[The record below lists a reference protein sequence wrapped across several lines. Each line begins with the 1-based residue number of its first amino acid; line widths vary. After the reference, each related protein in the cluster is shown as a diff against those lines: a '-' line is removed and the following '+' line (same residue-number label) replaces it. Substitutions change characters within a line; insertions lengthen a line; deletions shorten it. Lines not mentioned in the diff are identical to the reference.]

1 MRKRML
7 GLMVLSLGLMTLLT
21 GCKKELSKEEV
32 EASEY
37 YQTLQK
43 ENKDLKNDIED
54 MEEEINDLSKEILK
68 MYEENSNRQDGDSGN
83 KKAEKYFEKVKNS
96 SLIQVEIAYTDRF
109 CEPVYIRND
118 AICDFAKKIV
128 ENADLTANYT
138 PEKLRAEMGAGYIYT
153 LYEEDDTIFQ
163 AEVYGDGYA
172 IFTDLPGQVYYC
184 KGSTALGKALLLR
197 KGSYPNSNLLHRMAD
212 SLLVVQDEKKAWDA
226 DKCLEAAN
234 CIDAMEKTKV
244 NSNRESD
251 KKVTYVFYSYGNK
264 MTLELYKSHI
274 CIIAWD
280 GEENWYQASKENI
293 KELKVLFS

>member
-1 MRKRML
+1 MRKRIL
-7 GLMVLSLGLMTLLT
+7 GLMLLSLGMMTLLT

-43 ENKDLKNDIED
+43 ENKDLKNDIEN
-54 MEEEINDLSKEILK
+54 MEEEINDLSREILK
-68 MYEENSNRQDGDSGN
+68 MHEENSSQQNEDSGN
-83 KKAEKYFEKVKNS
+83 KKAKDYLKKIKKS
-96 SLIQVEIAYTDRF
+96 SLIQVEIGYTDQF

-118 AICDFAKKIV
+118 AICDFTKILFQ
-128 ENADLTANYT
+128 NADLTANYT
-138 PEKLRAEMGAGYIYT
+138 PEKLKEEMGAGYIYT

-163 AEVYGDGYA
+163 AEVYGDGYVV
-172 IFTDLPGQVYYC
+172 FTDLPGQVYYC
-184 KGSTALGKALLLR
+184 KGSMALGKAFLLR

-212 SLLVVQDEKKAWDA
+212 SLIVVKEEKKAWDA
-226 DKCLEAAN
+226 EKCLEVAN

-251 KKVTYVFYSYGNK
+251 RTASYAFYSYGNQ

-280 GEENWYQASKENI
+280 GEENWYQASEEDI
-293 KELKVLFS
+293 KKLKVVFS